1 MMVAM
6 KEAGSVERLVD
17 MMEDKLV
24 GWTEQSTVVELAM
37 WSGKKT
43 VVYWENLSVDQLEIK

>member
-6 KEAGSVERLVD
+6 KEVGSVERLVD
-17 MMEDKLV
+17 MMEEKLV

-37 WSGKKT
+37 W
-43 VVYWENLSVDQLEIK
+43 